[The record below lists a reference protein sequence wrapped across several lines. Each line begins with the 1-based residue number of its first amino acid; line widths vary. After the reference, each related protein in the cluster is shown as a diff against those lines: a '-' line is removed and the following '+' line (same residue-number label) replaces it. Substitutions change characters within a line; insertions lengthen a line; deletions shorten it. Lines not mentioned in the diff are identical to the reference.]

1 MNYQEMR
8 NEKDMLEGNINRMFV
23 TDDMDELCSMY
34 MFAKERLDTLFRE
47 NCKRIIEK
55 NTV

>member
-23 TDDMDELCSMY
+23 TDNIDELCSMY
-34 MFAKERLDTLFRE
+34 ILAKERLDTLFRE